1 MPLRPM
7 GREQIW
13 MLPPTLDELIPA
25 DHPAR
30 FVDVYLDG
38 LDREGWA
45 ELGVDTDGDPM
56 GAPAYHPRALLSVW
70 LYGFMTGVRS
80 TRKLETAC
88 RDQIPY
94 LWLTGW
100 QRPDHNTLWRFYKN
114 HRQAMRNLFKHTV
127 RTAFRME
134 LVDLAVQ
141 AVDGTKVRANAAND
155 RTYDDEALRRLL
167 KRSERTI
174 CDLEAQNEAGED
186 AAPANLPQELA
197 GKEALRER
205 MRRAKETLEDSDHLK
220 QINLTDQDAVMMKTR
235 QGVTLAYNSQ
245 VVVCPIAAE
254 GKESGMLITASDVTD
269 DPVDQS
275 QLGPMLEKA
284 EETSGVRA
292 ETTLAD
298 AGYHSGSNL
307 EECARKGQKVVMPEA
322 QGRALESLY
331 HKDRFAYDEASDRYR
346 CPEGQWLRF
355 TRIKRTGRTMMRLYR
370 ASGAVCRACP
380 AFGFCTTDRR
390 HGRALEIGPH
400 DAALLRHRAWMSTE
414 EAKRAYKQ
422 RKQLVEPVFGIIKEQ
437 QQARRFLL
445 RGLHNVAAEWTL
457 LATAFNLRTLW
468 RIWRAQ
474 APDPGFTNEA
484 QHRIR
489 PLPRYIDR
497 SPLRNGAK
505 LPASVLRAINP
516 TAVLSIFQRIRLA
529 PIRLILSPAHF

>member
-30 FVDVYLDG
+30 FVDAYLDG
-38 LDREGWA
+38 LGRDDWA
-45 ELGVDTDGDPM
+45 GLGVDTDGNPM

-445 RGLHNVAAEWTL
+445 RGLPNVAAEWTL

-474 APDPGFTNEA
+474 APDPEFTYEP
-484 QHRIR
+484 QRRIR

-497 SPLRNGAK
+497 SPLRNGTK